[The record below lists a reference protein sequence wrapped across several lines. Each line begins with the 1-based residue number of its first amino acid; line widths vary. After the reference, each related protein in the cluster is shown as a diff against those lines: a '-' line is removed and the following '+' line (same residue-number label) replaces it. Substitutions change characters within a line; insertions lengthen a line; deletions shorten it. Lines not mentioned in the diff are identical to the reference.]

1 MRPKPARAVRALLRK
16 REITI
21 LGVVI
26 LALLTAASAGA
37 YWTLRGA
44 GAGTVSAETVASVTL
59 TPGTAT
65 SDLYPG
71 GSGDVAVSIQNANT
85 YQAYVGSLMLDT
97 SRGTN
102 GFSVSGGQPGCDPAA
117 VSYTTQS
124 NGGAGWFVP
133 TGSTLDL
140 DLANAVDLGTAAA
153 SECQGATFIVYLLA
167 AP

>member
-1 MRPKPARAVRALLRK
+1 MNTRFGNRGLSVGVGIAAAL
-16 REITI
+16 I
-21 LGVVI
+21 
-26 LALLTAASAGA
+26 AAAAAGG
-37 YWTLRGA
+37 YWTLQAA
-44 GAGTVSAETVASVTL
+44 GEGTATAETVASVTL

-65 SDLYPG
+65 TDLYPG
-71 GSGDVAVSIQNANT
+71 RSGDVALSIANDNP
-85 YQAYVGSLMLDT
+85 YRAHIGSLVLDT

-102 GFSVSGGQPGCDPAA
+102 GFSVSGGQPGCDPAV

-133 TGSTLDL
+133 AGSTLDL
-140 DLANAVDLGTAAA
+140 DLTDAVDLGTAAA

>member
-1 MRPKPARAVRALLRK
+1 MNTLSRK
-16 REITI
+16 RGLTV
-21 LGVVI
+21 GVGMVV
-26 LALLTAASAGA
+26 ALIAAAAAGGF
-37 YWTLRGA
+37 WTVHGA
-44 GAGTVSAETVASVTL
+44 GDGTVSAETVASVTL

-65 SDLYPG
+65 TDLYPG
-71 GSGDVAVSIQNANT
+71 RSGDVALSIANSNT
-85 YQAYVGSLMLDT
+85 YRAYIGSLVLDT

-133 TGSTLDL
+133 VGSTLDL
-140 DLANAVDLGTAAA
+140 DLTSAVDLSTDAA

>member
-1 MRPKPARAVRALLRK
+1 MRPKPTSVVRALLRK
-16 REITI
+16 RGATI
-21 LGVVI
+21 GVALI
-26 LALLTAASAGA
+26 LVLLTAASVSAF
-37 YWTLRGA
+37 WTLRGA
-44 GAGTVSAETVASVTL
+44 GSGTVSAETVASVTL
-59 TPGTAT
+59 EPGTAT

-71 GSGDVAVSIQNANT
+71 TSGDVAVSIVNTNT
-85 YQAYVGSLMLDT
+85 YRAYIGSLVLDT

-117 VSYTTQS
+117 VSYATQS

-133 TGSTLDL
+133 AGSTLDL
-140 DLANAVDLGTAAA
+140 DLADAVDLGTQVA